1 MNAIAL
7 PKNIEF
13 QNEGNNRALVTV
25 SPCFPG
31 YGITL
36 GNALRRVL
44 LSSLPGAA
52 VIGVKIEGVDHEFMT
67 LAHLK
72 EDILEFILN
81 LKLLNLKVYSDGI
94 EKLELAV
101 HGKKDI
107 LAGDIKKNSNV
118 EIVNEDLV
126 LGHITD
132 MAGKLKA
139 EIYVSQG
146 MGYETLESRNAD
158 IEVKD
163 RKAKEIGYIEMD
175 SIFSPVL
182 STGIKV
188 DNMRVGKMTNWDKLI
203 LDIKTDGTITPE
215 EAFYKSVDILI
226 SQFKALAPEKE
237 EEAKIVAEEPVET
250 EEVRAFEE
258 EDAEEKEEVVVED
271 ETKKRRGR
279 PKKS

>member
-13 QNEGNNRALVTV
+13 QNEGDNRALVTV

-81 LKLLNLKVYSDGI
+81 LKLLNLKVYSDEI
-94 EKLELAV
+94 EKLELEV
-101 HGKKDI
+101 HGKKEI
-107 LAGDIKKNSNV
+107 KAGDIKKNSNV
-118 EIVNEDLV
+118 KIANEDLV

-139 EIYVSQG
+139 EIFVSQG

-182 STGIKV
+182 STGIRV
-188 DNMRVGKMTNWDKLI
+188 DNMRVGKMTNWDKLV

-215 EAFYKSVDILI
+215 EAFNKSVEILI
-226 SQFKALAPEKE
+226 SQFTALSPEKE
-237 EEAKIVAEEPVET
+237 KAAKEEAVLEEKAEEI
-250 EEVRAFEE
+250 EVNEE
-258 EDAEEKEEVVVED
+258 EDAKSAIIED